1 MNIRDYGTSWYTELQ
16 RIRQRLDDI
25 ENAEDFDEAIFCA
38 QELSADIE
46 TLERE
51 IDTQL
56 ELGMDEE

>member
-1 MNIRDYGTSWYTELQ
+1 MGIRDYGTSWYLELQ
-16 RIRQRLDDI
+16 RIRQRLDNI
-25 ENAEDFDEAIFCA
+25 ENCIDFDEVIFEA

-51 IDTQL
+51 LDTQL

>member
-1 MNIRDYGTSWYTELQ
+1 MGIRDCGTSWYLELQ
-16 RIRQRLDDI
+16 RIRGRLDDI
-25 ENAEDFDEAIFCA
+25 ENCIDFDEAIFEA

-51 IDTQL
+51 LDTQL